1 LHGWFNKHLVQR
13 KKFIPSNVVVV
24 VAMTA
29 ATVVLHVVV
38 VVVVVVVEGPNQ
50 MHRRGVLVRIKFIYM
65 VDMFPVT
72 HTTLGSISKSFCS
85 HFSLLLFFLTIKDGE
100 VQIGPLKDFGRKQ
113 KPGAKKAVG
122 GARVVGE
129 EERNKRKTSLRLG
142 TSRKGRAA
150 EVLSRRGSLKK
161 RDRRSQREARA
172 EAAIERK
179 TVVVPEYVGGS
190 GVPSP

>member
-1 LHGWFNKHLVQR
+1 LDPF
-13 KKFIPSNVVVV
+13 
-24 VAMTA
+24 
-29 ATVVLHVVV
+29 
-38 VVVVVVVEGPNQ
+38 
-50 MHRRGVLVRIKFIYM
+50 
-65 VDMFPVT
+65 
-72 HTTLGSISKSFCS
+72 SKSFCS
-85 HFSLLLFFLTIKDGE
+85 PFSFVVVFSHRKDGE

-179 TVVVPEYVGGS
+179 TVIVPEYVGG